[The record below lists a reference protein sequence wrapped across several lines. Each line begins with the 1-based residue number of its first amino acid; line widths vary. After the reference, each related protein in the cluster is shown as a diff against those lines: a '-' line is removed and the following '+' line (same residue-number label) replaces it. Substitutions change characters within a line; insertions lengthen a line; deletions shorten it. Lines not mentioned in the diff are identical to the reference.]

1 MSAILWSFLAQTGR
15 FVPGHFFAGVAIFTV
30 CYLLIERA
38 QQPFSRA
45 ELVWLFGAALL
56 ARVAALTGPV
66 VFEDDFARY
75 LWDGY
80 QTLSSGTPYGKAPAQ
95 FFGDDAQSQANKAL
109 LSLVNNPDYPTIYGA
124 VPEYLFA
131 AAYFVFGATS
141 TGLRV
146 LYLLVEF
153 GLVIFFLQKNRPTS
167 GILAAILLHPLL
179 LEATYFSAHF
189 EVVTVML
196 LFAAHSVQSRSAQL
210 IGAGLTLATRLPLAI
225 LLPYFVISETSSLR
239 SARQLLDAARR
250 AAAIMVVAL
259 LISLPL
265 YFVFFREATGKPSEL
280 GILLQ
285 FAQNFQFNS
294 FIATVFEFF
303 PDRRLA
309 KVVGTSLFVFAY
321 CFVFWLWRSK
331 RINRNEAES
340 LSLLSLFIC
349 SPIVNP
355 WYALWLV
362 PFLAD
367 NRFLSVRYFPLL
379 VQLAYF
385 NGTHVMP
392 ETLLLYQVH
401 PVAWGVEYGMLVLL
415 LICDTRKLL
424 RGTPLSATG

>member
-1 MSAILWSFLAQTGR
+1 M
-15 FVPGHFFAGVAIFTV
+15 
-30 CYLLIERA
+30 ERA
-38 QQPFSRA
+38 QQPFSRT
-45 ELVWLFGAALL
+45 ELFWLLGAALL

-95 FFGDDAQSQANKAL
+95 FFGDETQSQANEAL
-109 LSLVNNPDYPTIYGA
+109 LSLINNPDYPTIYGA
-124 VPEYLFA
+124 VPEYIFA
-131 AAYFVFGATS
+131 AAYSLFGTAS
-141 TGLRV
+141 AGLRA
-146 LYLLVEF
+146 LYLLIELA
-153 GLVIFFLQKNRPTS
+153 LVVLILRKNRAVA
-167 GILAAILLHPLL
+167 GVLATVLLHPLL

-189 EVVTVML
+189 DAVTVML
-196 LFAAHSVQSRSAQL
+196 LFATQSVKSISTRVV
-210 IGAGLTLATRLPLAI
+210 GAGLTLATRLPLAI
-225 LLPYFVISETSSLR
+225 LLPYFAINEHFSLR
-239 SARQLLDAARR
+239 SVRQVLDSARR
-250 AAAIMVVAL
+250 AAGILVVTL
-259 LISLPL
+259 LVSLPL
-265 YFVFFREATGKPSEL
+265 YLVFVREATGKPSEL

-331 RINRNEAES
+331 RINRNEAAG

-401 PVAWGVEYGMLVLL
+401 PIAWGVEYGMLVLL
-415 LICDTRKLL
+415 LICDTRRLL
-424 RGTPLSATG
+424 RGTPLPATG